1 METWGTQKQI
11 YIDDFQMNATII
23 GNFNVVGEDTYTG
36 FQHTGMWYDYI
47 TGDSIDVSNVN
58 MTIYLNPGEWRIFTD
73 QLLEKPDMTNPI
85 DTSSVLSTKT
95 NTFFLEKIYIF
106 GIEIKFI

>member
-1 METWGTQKQI
+1 MIRLKTNYSAFRTSNYRMETWGTQKQI
-11 YIDDFQMNATII
+11 YIDDSQMNATII

-73 QLLEKPDMTNPI
+73 QLLEKNLI
-85 DTSSVLSTKT
+85 
-95 NTFFLEKIYIF
+95 
-106 GIEIKFI
+106 